1 MKKIV
6 LLVMAVATLVIA
18 NPVQG
23 QEKAKWNEKE
33 AFHEIMSKTFHPAE
47 EGKLEPIKSRSAEM
61 VDIATAWKN
70 STAPEGYNQKAIQKN
85 LKSLVKDAKKLNR
98 LVKKNAADADI
109 KAQLV
114 ELHTLFHEIT
124 EKCEH

>member
-1 MKKIV
+1 MRIFNRQFPNIKVFKFKGHLKGIYTN
-6 LLVMAVATLVIA
+6 LL
-18 NPVQG
+18 
-23 QEKAKWNEKE
+23 
-33 AFHEIMSKTFHPAE
+33 
-47 EGKLEPIKSRSAEM
+47 
-61 VDIATAWKN
+61 
-70 STAPEGYNQKAIQKN
+70 
-85 LKSLVKDAKKLNR
+85 KLNK

>member
-6 LLVMAVATLVIA
+6 FLVMTVATLVIA
-18 NPVQG
+18 NPVQA

-47 EGKLEPIKSRSAEM
+47 EG
-61 VDIATAWKN
+61 
-70 STAPEGYNQKAIQKN
+70 
-85 LKSLVKDAKKLNR
+85 
-98 LVKKNAADADI
+98 KKNAADADI